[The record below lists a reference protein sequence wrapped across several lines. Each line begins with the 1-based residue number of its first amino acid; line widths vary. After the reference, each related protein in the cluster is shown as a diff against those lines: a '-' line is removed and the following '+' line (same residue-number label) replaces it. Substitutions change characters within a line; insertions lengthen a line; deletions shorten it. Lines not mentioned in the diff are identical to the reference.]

1 MASLAEDSIEAPG
14 WRRRSL
20 RLALAGAATALL
32 VGVAWWLS
40 AAPDKPGPAKRQVSK
55 ISILPDTP
63 PPPPPPPPK
72 EDRQPPRDE
81 PKPMVREEQLKQAEA
96 PKPANE
102 PIKMEGAAGD
112 GSGPFAAGTVRNEYA
127 GGAPTTGT
135 PSGGSGT
142 ASDRALDRFFANS
155 ARQLLR
161 DEIEK
166 HLKDDVQQAQA
177 EFTLWVERS
186 GAIQRFELQ
195 PTGDERLD
203 GELRAALDQTQ
214 RSLRLPT
221 PPAALQ
227 PMKFRLTLR
236 PQG

>member
-1 MASLAEDSIEAPG
+1 
-14 WRRRSL
+14 
-20 RLALAGAATALL
+20 
-32 VGVAWWLS
+32 
-40 AAPDKPGPAKRQVSK
+40 
-55 ISILPDTP
+55 
-63 PPPPPPPPK
+63 
-72 EDRQPPRDE
+72 
-81 PKPMVREEQLKQAEA
+81 
-96 PKPANE
+96 
-102 PIKMEGAAGD
+102 
-112 GSGPFAAGTVRNEYA
+112 VRNDYA
-127 GGAPTTGT
+127 GGAPATGA
-135 PSGGSGT
+135 SAGGSGT

-166 HLKDDVQQAQA
+166 HLKDDVQQARA

-214 RSLRLPT
+214 RTLRLPT

>member
-1 MASLAEDSIEAPG
+1 MAMAALAEDSFEAPG
-14 WRRRSL
+14 WGRRLL
-20 RLALAGAATALL
+20 RLAAAGAAVLL
-32 VGVAWWLS
+32 VAGLAWWLG
-40 AAPDKPGPAKRQVSK
+40 KPSDSQGPPKRQVSK
-55 ISILPDTP
+55 IAILPDTP
-63 PPPPPPPPK
+63 PPPPPPPKEDKPVPK
-72 EDRQPPRDE
+72 EQPAQ
-81 PKPMVREEQLKQAEA
+81 VREETVKQAEA

-112 GSGPFAAGTVRNEYA
+112 GASAFAAGPVRNEYA
-127 GGAPTTGT
+127 GGAPSTGS
-135 PSGGSGT
+135 PAAAMGT

-161 DEIEK
+161 DELEK
-166 HLKDDVQQAQA
+166 HLKDDIRQAQA

-186 GAIQRFELQ
+186 GAIQRYQLE

-214 RSLRLPT
+214 RSLRLPI

>member
-1 MASLAEDSIEAPG
+1 MAALAEASIEGPG
-14 WRRRSL
+14 WRRRL
-20 RLALAGAATALL
+20 LLLAGAGSATLVVVALAL
-32 VGVAWWLS
+32 WLG
-40 AAPDKPGPAKRQVSK
+40 KPSESQGPPKRQVSK
-55 ISILPDTP
+55 ISILPDR

-72 EDRQPPRDE
+72 EEKPAPRDQ
-81 PKPMVREEQLKQAEA
+81 PTPTVRDEAVKQAEA

-112 GSGPFAAGTVRNEYA
+112 GSSPFAAGAVRSEYA
-127 GGAPTTGT
+127 GGTPGTGANAAAT
-135 PSGGSGT
+135 GT

-177 EFTLWVERS
+177 EFTLWIERN
-186 GAIQRFELQ
+186 GAIQRYQLQ
-195 PTGDERLD
+195 PTGDEKLD
-203 GELRAALDQTQ
+203 AELRAALDQTQ

>member
-1 MASLAEDSIEAPG
+1 MAALAEASIEGPG
-14 WRRRSL
+14 WRRRL
-20 RLALAGAATALL
+20 LLLAGAGSATLVVVALAL
-32 VGVAWWLS
+32 WLG
-40 AAPDKPGPAKRQVSK
+40 KPSESQGPPKRQVSK
-55 ISILPDTP
+55 ISILPDR

-72 EDRQPPRDE
+72 EEKPAPRDQ
-81 PKPMVREEQLKQAEA
+81 PAATVRDEAVKQAEA

-112 GSGPFAAGTVRNEYA
+112 GSSPFAAGAVRSEYA
-127 GGAPTTGT
+127 GGTPGTGANAAAT
-135 PSGGSGT
+135 GT

-177 EFTLWVERS
+177 EFTLWIERN
-186 GAIQRFELQ
+186 GAIQRYQLQ
-195 PTGDERLD
+195 PTGDEKLD
-203 GELRAALDQTQ
+203 AELRAALDQTQ